1 MSTEFI
7 KEDIST
13 PTALS
18 TAVGAAALSDD
29 MTKIDIERLRAYLS
43 SCGVLLEWKR

>member
-29 MTKIDIERLRAYLS
+29 ITKIDIDMPRVHLDS
-43 SCGVLLEWKR
+43 